1 MYGIVRPSRNDYSM
15 TNHPTEPLPV
25 HALLESILFVSSDPI
40 PVPVLAT
47 VLDVETEAVEDAL
60 KILGEEYWKRGL
72 QILRM
77 GDRIHVTTSPRA
89 AKVVEKF
96 LGMEHTVGL
105 SRAALETLSI
115 IAYKQPITHPQID
128 AIRGVNSESVL
139 GNLVAKD
146 LVEETGRT
154 DGPGRPILYGTTE
167 AFLQHFGLSSVA
179 ELPAL
184 VLEEPPED
192 MEAASEPHAPPNAP
206 PQKE

>member
-1 MYGIVRPSRNDYSM
+1 M
-15 TNHPTEPLPV
+15 TTHSAEPLPLT
-25 HALLESILFVSSDPI
+25 ALLESILFVASDPI

-47 VLDVETEAVEDAL
+47 VLDVDAAKVEDAL
-60 KILGEEYWKRGL
+60 KELGEEYWKRGL

-77 GDRIHVTTSPRA
+77 GDRVHITTSPRA
-89 AKVVEKF
+89 AQTVERF
-96 LGMEHTVGL
+96 LGIEHTIGL

-115 IAYKQPITHPQID
+115 LAYKQPLTRPQID

-139 GNLVAKD
+139 ENLIAKD

-167 AFLQHFGLSSVA
+167 AFLRHFGLGSVA

-184 VLEEPPED
+184 ELEEPPK
-192 MEAASEPHAPPNAP
+192 EAAAPVAPPP
-206 PQKE
+206 LLKE